1 MNFGKKE
8 KLQPGITNPVIF
20 FNKFQPKSNKVVAQE
35 KPFRHLLGRR
45 VTQKEKG
52 RYG

>member
-1 MNFGKKE
+1 MNFGMKE
-8 KLQPGITNPVIF
+8 KFQPGITNPVIF
-20 FNKFQPKSNKVVAQE
+20 LKKNQPKSNKVVAQE
-35 KPFRHLLGRR
+35 KPFRHLLGRH